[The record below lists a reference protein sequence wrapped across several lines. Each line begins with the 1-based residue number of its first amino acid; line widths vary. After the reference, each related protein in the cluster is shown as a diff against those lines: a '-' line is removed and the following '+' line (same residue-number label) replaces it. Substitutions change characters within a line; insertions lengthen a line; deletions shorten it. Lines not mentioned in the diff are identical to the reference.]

1 MANCEIGLYG
11 LGVMGKS
18 LAFNLIRNGF
28 QTAVYSHGEKSR
40 KGFVD
45 APPKESN
52 WEMFDSEAAF
62 VAGLKKPRIIF
73 LMVTAGAAVDR
84 VLDSLLGI
92 VDPGD
97 VIIDGGNSYYEDTS
111 RRVAK
116 AAEKGVEFMGVGV
129 SGGERG
135 ALEGPCM
142 MAGGSEKGWALAKPY
157 LQKIAAP
164 APDGTP
170 CCEYVGPEGAG
181 HYVKMVHNGI
191 EYAIMQQISDIY
203 GLMRDGKGMTAPE
216 IGDVFASWRTGP
228 LESYLIDITT
238 CVLRK
243 QDDDGA
249 PLVDKILDV
258 ARQKGTGCWTML
270 EATKRGVYAP
280 SISEALFSRYH
291 SENKAERAEMAAAL
305 PTSGSGRVILTEQ
318 QLHNALYAAIVCSYV
333 QGINLIAKASKEN
346 NWNIDLPLS
355 VGLWRNGCI
364 IRSVLLTKLM
374 SALKEDKPLLLT
386 EELSDIRALEPDLR
400 QVSAQAIT
408 AGIPAPSITSAL
420 VYYDMCRKERMSVNM
435 VQGLRDCFGA
445 HTYERIDRPGT
456 FHSLWEE

>member
-1 MANCEIGLYG
+1 M
-11 LGVMGKS
+11 
-18 LAFNLIRNGF
+18 
-28 QTAVYSHGEKSR
+28 
-40 KGFVD
+40 
-45 APPKESN
+45 
-52 WEMFDSEAAF
+52 
-62 VAGLKKPRIIF
+62 
-73 LMVTAGAAVDR
+73 
-84 VLDSLLGI
+84 
-92 VDPGD
+92 
-97 VIIDGGNSYYEDTS
+97 
-111 RRVAK
+111 
-116 AAEKGVEFMGVGV
+116 
-129 SGGERG
+129 
-135 ALEGPCM
+135 
-142 MAGGSEKGWALAKPY
+142 
-157 LQKIAAP
+157 
-164 APDGTP
+164 
-170 CCEYVGPEGAG
+170 
-181 HYVKMVHNGI
+181 
-191 EYAIMQQISDIY
+191 
-203 GLMRDGKGMTAPE
+203 
-216 IGDVFASWRTGP
+216 
-228 LESYLIDITT
+228 
-238 CVLRK
+238 LRK

-305 PTSGSGRVILTEQ
+305 PSSGSGKVILTEQ
-318 QLHNALYAAIVCSYV
+318 QLQGALYAAIVCSYV

-364 IRSVLLTKLM
+364 IRSVLLSKLM